1 MTHHLERLK
10 GAERELR
17 TLSDNM
23 PNLDL
28 SLDHRLRVFFP
39 QLPDDS
45 CVDYLYVSYEAPAE
59 PGQSPVIISRS
70 ISSLIDECYL
80 THQIPTFV
88 QGATN
93 VYTYAYSLD
102 TQDLATGITLAGLEK
117 YLDFVIKNLDL
128 CVKDA
133 LTEFWRTPNSDFRG
147 ATPNDWLSTYSRNL
161 ILSEAELRHED
172 NTLSSPAKEA
182 ITQMLSPSEGSP
194 APVASPYG
202 FYTLALKA
210 QPQVRRVAF
219 NGVFIIT
226 DKSLLT
232 PHLDQDDTARTLV
245 LFTPSSGLEV
255 FGSFKALSQEL
266 SARLK
271 DAPQRQTLLSYML
284 AEDQGRALELDQ
296 LEYLPVTEDFNTFYS
311 AQLINK
317 QQRDMAYDW
326 IYARSHRD
334 DFTVEQL
341 SERVDACLLASGVL
355 KPELILSA
363 RYTRLLESQL
373 PTWLKAASDDDKTQ
387 WRLAVER
394 LTLER
399 RASQVPDGRLLA
411 ESGHRNTLLGYARIQ
426 LKHAIKKD
434 HGLDIDPD
442 SVYIATTEALQSG
455 PVINPLS
462 GSGFAAGASINT
474 TGPTI
479 TYRTTRRSLC
489 ELALANVGSWDVT
502 FALTAQVTDANGNRH
517 PVLTRAYLKALVR
530 RLDIGQNYKSLLN
543 TLLVNSAQARWRK
556 ERYVAVSD
564 AQLKLDLIEARLAG
578 TLAAEHVAWI
588 EAALDHPIEK
598 NRPKVN
604 GADIKVHL
612 LMLRYKPL
620 PGLLVFSSTGSTRL
634 ICYLPGAPDQR
645 WFINVSSRN
654 DLGRVLS
661 LAYLR
666 NYVLRR
672 VTNAQQAYITPLL
685 DERLTDKNVQLQL
698 IPHHML
704 QASYD
709 TEALHAIR
717 DADEQSTSTWESNL
731 NTAKETA
738 LNIIDVVSFV
748 LPVKV
753 LLPVA
758 LSRFIYTLLQGVDAL
773 QREEKHEAM
782 LHFLQSITHLT
793 DGASDFAGSAV
804 FGAAIRQRI
813 KLPAAA
819 LSPGA
824 ASNRPRADLT
834 LRRSEQ
840 LGAGIYESKPTGN
853 GQPDHYVK
861 DSNDHLYR
869 SHYDNLDD
877 VWRVKDERR
886 PDALYATP
894 VRETSAGLWDVDI
907 TSPLLGQKTGIERL
921 IESAHV
927 SDIDLSRHTPDTDG
941 IYSLNNKRYIN
952 QDGNVFEVY
961 SGWLGRNWY
970 LQVPGS
976 SGAGGAYKV
985 RFESGLWK
993 IKHRLASGTKRWEP
1007 LLRDSTQIPEQV
1019 PGITY
1024 SAYDVPA
1031 EHKANVQDLI
1041 KHQPGLLDPNWIVA
1055 DPNITRTG
1063 QYFATFRQKLLTDAR
1078 AFFKTAV
1085 IRSRNTRPEIPV
1097 NTSPKELLKR
1107 LHEESPG
1114 IVIGE
1119 KHSEQ
1124 GGKKILIDEM
1134 GDLAKNKVKALYLEH
1149 LQTDAHQALLDDFFK
1164 TGKMPIILDEFLK
1177 AQDAGH
1183 QMLTSST
1190 YTYSKLVR
1198 EARRHGIQIR
1208 ALDCMASYNTKGLRG
1223 ENKHLIRYEIF
1234 SYFASKIIRAHQDS
1248 IGGGK
1253 WIALTGNT
1261 HINTFQGVPGLA
1273 ELEGVI
1279 GLRISDSAPGTSHG
1293 VRQNTRVVVAPEGT
1307 QPHATLLNADYW
1319 LQIDIPGTPPKAQA
1333 MTPAHTSQR
1342 LNQPG
1347 MFRLENAAEGRVH
1360 LVHRASND
1368 EIVRTPVQSD
1378 PSGQF
1383 FIERA
1388 SWGPIHAKRYDHL
1401 KDLIS
1406 DLKNQGMT
1414 QMM

>member
-1 MTHHLERLK
+1 M
-10 GAERELR
+10 
-17 TLSDNM
+17 
-23 PNLDL
+23 
-28 SLDHRLRVFFP
+28 
-39 QLPDDS
+39 
-45 CVDYLYVSYEAPAE
+45 
-59 PGQSPVIISRS
+59 
-70 ISSLIDECYL
+70 
-80 THQIPTFV
+80 
-88 QGATN
+88 
-93 VYTYAYSLD
+93 
-102 TQDLATGITLAGLEK
+102 
-117 YLDFVIKNLDL
+117 
-128 CVKDA
+128 
-133 LTEFWRTPNSDFRG
+133 
-147 ATPNDWLSTYSRNL
+147 
-161 ILSEAELRHED
+161 
-172 NTLSSPAKEA
+172 
-182 ITQMLSPSEGSP
+182 
-194 APVASPYG
+194 
-202 FYTLALKA
+202 
-210 QPQVRRVAF
+210 
-219 NGVFIIT
+219 
-226 DKSLLT
+226 
-232 PHLDQDDTARTLV
+232 
-245 LFTPSSGLEV
+245 
-255 FGSFKALSQEL
+255 
-266 SARLK
+266 
-271 DAPQRQTLLSYML
+271 
-284 AEDQGRALELDQ
+284 
-296 LEYLPVTEDFNTFYS
+296 
-311 AQLINK
+311 
-317 QQRDMAYDW
+317 
-326 IYARSHRD
+326 
-334 DFTVEQL
+334 
-341 SERVDACLLASGVL
+341 
-355 KPELILSA
+355 
-363 RYTRLLESQL
+363 
-373 PTWLKAASDDDKTQ
+373 
-387 WRLAVER
+387 
-394 LTLER
+394 
-399 RASQVPDGRLLA
+399 
-411 ESGHRNTLLGYARIQ
+411 
-426 LKHAIKKD
+426 
-434 HGLDIDPD
+434 
-442 SVYIATTEALQSG
+442 
-455 PVINPLS
+455 
-462 GSGFAAGASINT
+462 
-474 TGPTI
+474 
-479 TYRTTRRSLC
+479 
-489 ELALANVGSWDVT
+489 
-502 FALTAQVTDANGNRH
+502 
-517 PVLTRAYLKALVR
+517 
-530 RLDIGQNYKSLLN
+530 
-543 TLLVNSAQARWRK
+543 
-556 ERYVAVSD
+556 
-564 AQLKLDLIEARLAG
+564 
-578 TLAAEHVAWI
+578 
-588 EAALDHPIEK
+588 
-598 NRPKVN
+598 
-604 GADIKVHL
+604 
-612 LMLRYKPL
+612 
-620 PGLLVFSSTGSTRL
+620 
-634 ICYLPGAPDQR
+634 
-645 WFINVSSRN
+645 
-654 DLGRVLS
+654 
-661 LAYLR
+661 
-666 NYVLRR
+666 
-672 VTNAQQAYITPLL
+672 
-685 DERLTDKNVQLQL
+685 
-698 IPHHML
+698 
-704 QASYD
+704 
-709 TEALHAIR
+709 
-717 DADEQSTSTWESNL
+717 
-731 NTAKETA
+731 
-738 LNIIDVVSFV
+738 
-748 LPVKV
+748 
-753 LLPVA
+753 
-758 LSRFIYTLLQGVDAL
+758 
-773 QREEKHEAM
+773 
-782 LHFLQSITHLT
+782 
-793 DGASDFAGSAV
+793 
-804 FGAAIRQRI
+804 
-813 KLPAAA
+813 
-819 LSPGA
+819 
-824 ASNRPRADLT
+824 
-834 LRRSEQ
+834 
-840 LGAGIYESKPTGN
+840 
-853 GQPDHYVK
+853 
-861 DSNDHLYR
+861 
-869 SHYDNLDD
+869 
-877 VWRVKDERR
+877 WRVKDERR

-1078 AFFKTAV
+1078 AFFKTEV

-1347 MFRLENAAEGRVH
+1347 MFRLENAAEGRVY